1 MSRREEF
8 KARMKELKQ
17 YKDTTGKGYWEWK
30 QSLPDNLKYTDESQ
44 YDLKG
49 AYEAGLQPEFNQE
62 DGLYH
67 LGSRDPK
74 TGRILKRNTHP
85 TYWKALAEDAKIGY
99 DAYWIGND
107 TYTSRKGDTPI
118 KAFALGGDNDPEEE
132 QENDVFA
139 QFIKQNP
146 MQPGSTPPAVLSE
159 QGRVENLPYEQNEY
173 QKQFAKA
180 WYTQRAKYDKYESQL
195 GGDKLDAVLQN
206 VDKSTYQTLP
216 QYAETA
222 LNEYAR
228 LNNIDRAPNPIEINM
243 KTEQLQKNAALG
255 FTMPEAHVWHVKPK
269 TVKTKR
275 YDTRGLGWHEGIGH
289 VVGDNSEQILQSAP
303 RISVINKN
311 GDKEYDKYANNL
323 NEQHASTWEFRGANA
338 EMLDDYG
345 KRYID
350 PNRQLNSY
358 DIRKMIEKGATLPV
372 QWRNSNITDA
382 QIAEFLNSFAY
393 NDQEVIDNTN
403 NDYSLQFDKVLT
415 AKNGGQIPAYKEG
428 GDTEDDIMTTIVTN
442 TVRKALEKGD
452 VTLVKK
458 MLRRGNRDS
467 KEFYYPD
474 NGSITPLL
482 NLYDTPLLGDALS
495 LLDAIKYS
503 VKGDWDNAST
513 SYLDAVTPFALF
525 KRSKLNW
532 KQWGAKQKYIPEYT
546 AIEYQAKKNGTWLK
560 NTDGSDFTGDPR
572 EWVVKQSK
580 RFKEAFGDKYKEGY
594 TGMRNPYDPNSTL
607 DTYLASRDRAYTYT
621 QNKREVKKK
630 GDSGVAKLVVPET
643 NTYTVDALGNDWLHL
658 TDKSVNPYNFTNTN
672 QIVSSIQT
680 PTISFKNIRDDGPF
694 GVRDVAED
702 QFVIKANTPRKSV
715 LYNNGDFDLSN
726 SDIFKT
732 TIAPYIGYKLYNKA
746 NREDTQSYAT
756 GGETD
761 QPDIYTDER
770 TDHPIVVRQN
780 LDRNINVANYID
792 RINHIDPNIGE
803 YNPFYTASDDT
814 YGTVSIP
821 EVTVTAPWT
830 KQGRNN
836 ADARRGMHYVQQ
848 GLEDAAKIAAPI
860 VAGAALPAMA
870 STGALGAITD
880 LASIIVDPLDPLNYL
895 PYSKVLR
902 DFDYSVKGGTDM
914 FTKFLYQDALMN
926 PKKMLNEKFPIAKP
940 KKVQITDDI
949 QSIIDNT
956 VFPRLERNRKMQGNL
971 KEGFNYG
978 DLYEYNE
985 EVFKKADDSTEGF
998 YIPDSDIIVRKSN
1011 SPYSRQKVFSHELR
1025 HRIDSKYPYND
1036 YEKNITD
1043 KAFDGF
1049 QNAKPDKY
1057 KKDYDMSKEIPTTI
1071 VDARNIILSKYNKQ
1085 FYNLPLEWQDEM
1097 LRRAPKNLIEK
1108 AIEDSNGYGRR
1119 FIRYLDDNDLLNDQR
1134 IENFREALIVGGLSS
1149 PIIIN
1154 NNSN

>member
-1 MSRREEF
+1 
-8 KARMKELKQ
+8 
-17 YKDTTGKGYWEWK
+17 
-30 QSLPDNLKYTDESQ
+30 
-44 YDLKG
+44 
-49 AYEAGLQPEFNQE
+49 
-62 DGLYH
+62 
-67 LGSRDPK
+67 
-74 TGRILKRNTHP
+74 
-85 TYWKALAEDAKIGY
+85 
-99 DAYWIGND
+99 
-107 TYTSRKGDTPI
+107 
-118 KAFALGGDNDPEEE
+118 
-132 QENDVFA
+132 
-139 QFIKQNP
+139 
-146 MQPGSTPPAVLSE
+146 MQPGSTLITE
-159 QGRVENLPYEQNEY
+159 LQDQGRIDNLPYEQNEY

-180 WYTQRAKYDKYESQL
+180 WYTQRAKYDKYKSQL

-228 LNNIDRAPNPIEINM
+228 LNNIDRAPNPIEIEM

-255 FTMPEAHVWHVKPK
+255 FTMPDNYVWHVKPK

-275 YDTRGLGWHEGIGH
+275 FDNRGLGWHEGIGH

-303 RISVINKN
+303 RIFVKSKN
-311 GDKEYDKYANNL
+311 GNTEYDKYTNQL

-338 EMLDDYG
+338 EMLDDQG

-350 PNRQLNSY
+350 PSRQLNSY

-372 QWRNSNITDA
+372 QWRDSGITEA

-393 NDQEVIDNTN
+393 NDQEVIDNSS

-415 AKNGGQIPAYKEG
+415 AKDGGQIPAYKEG
-428 GDTEDDIMTTIVTN
+428 GDTEDDLMTTIVTN
-442 TVRKALEKGD
+442 TVRKALERGD
-452 VTLVKK
+452 IALAKK
-458 MLRRGNRDS
+458 MLRRGNGGS
-467 KEFYYPD
+467 KEFHYPD

-513 SYLDAVTPFALF
+513 SYMDAVTPLALF
-525 KRSKLNW
+525 NKSKLNW
-532 KQWGAKQKYIPEYT
+532 KQWGAKKKYIPEYT

-560 NTDGSDFTGDPR
+560 NPDGSDFTGDPR

-580 RFKEAFGDKYKEGY
+580 KFKEAFGDKYKEGY

-621 QNKREVKKK
+621 QNKKEVRKR
-630 GDSGVAKLVVPET
+630 GNSGVAKLVVPET
-643 NTYTVDALGNDWLHL
+643 DTYTVDALGNDWLHL

-726 SDIFKT
+726 PDIFKT
-732 TIAPYIGYKLYNKA
+732 TITPYIGYKLYNKA
-746 NREDTQSYAT
+746 NKENTQSYAI

-761 QPDIYTDER
+761 QSDIYTYER
-770 TDHPIVVRQN
+770 TDHPIAVRQN

-830 KQGRNN
+830 KLGRNN

-848 GLEDAAKIAAPI
+848 GLEDAAKVAAPI

-870 STGALGAITD
+870 STGALGTITD
-880 LASIIVDPLDPLNYL
+880 LASIVLNPLDPLNYI
-895 PYSKVLR
+895 PYVNNVPGLNSKIINYTSK
-902 DFDYSVKGGTDM
+902 YSDVDVAPNIYDIISINDQVEEIKKFYMSDEYRRRLQAAKELTNKTIFSNQFIPYTLSNNLEKGIIVAPR
-914 FTKFLYQDALMN
+914 FTKENTLGLTRWNEDVQKPEIALN
-926 PKKMLNEKFPIAKP
+926 RNLSDLDKISTIDHEVAHASLKAGN
-940 KKVQITDDI
+940 
-949 QSIIDNT
+949 SI
-956 VFPRLERNRKMQGNL
+956 RQ
-971 KEGFNYG
+971 Y
-978 DLYEYNE
+978 
-985 EVFKKADDSTEGF
+985 
-998 YIPDSDIIVRKSN
+998 VRHIE
-1011 SPYSRQKVFSHELR
+1011 P
-1025 HRIDSKYPYND
+1025 
-1036 YEKNITD
+1036 
-1043 KAFDGF
+1043 
-1049 QNAKPDKY
+1049 
-1057 KKDYDMSKEIPTTI
+1057 
-1071 VDARNIILSKYNKQ
+1071 YNKQ
-1085 FYNLPLEWQDEM
+1085 IAKLRTPEQIYDNLSLKDFDELRAAMNHELYKTDLDEIRSRAYQLVQRAKRQSTDVTQLIDKFTFNDPNMWFGKSGAPRELE
-1097 LRRAPKNLIEK
+1097 
-1108 AIEDSNGYGRR
+1108 
-1119 FIRYLDDNDLLNDQR
+1119 DLLKIMTPSDIKHFVN
-1134 IENFREALIVGGLSS
+1134 NFLT
-1149 PIIIN
+1149 IIPAAYMLNQVN
-1154 NNSN
+1154 NTKTEE

>member
-8 KARMKELKQ
+8 KSRMKELKQ

-30 QSLPDNLKYTDESQ
+30 KQPKVR
-44 YDLKG
+44 
-49 AYEAGLQPEFNQE
+49 AYYF
-62 DGLYH
+62 
-67 LGSRDPK
+67 
-74 TGRILKRNTHP
+74 
-85 TYWKALAEDAKIGY
+85 
-99 DAYWIGND
+99 
-107 TYTSRKGDTPI
+107 
-118 KAFALGGDNDPEEE
+118 GGDNDPEGEE
-132 QENDVFA
+132 QKDDVFA
-139 QFIKQNP
+139 QFIKKNP
-146 MQPGSTPPAVLSE
+146 MQPGSTPPAELSE
-159 QGRVENLPYEQNEY
+159 QNRIENLPYEQNEY

-180 WYTQRAKYDKYESQL
+180 WYTQRAKYDKYKSQL

-228 LNNIDRAPNPIEINM
+228 LNNIDRAPNPIEIEM

-255 FTMPEAHVWHVKPK
+255 FTMPDNHVWHVKPK

-275 YDTRGLGWHEGIGH
+275 FDNRGLGWHEGIGH

-303 RISVINKN
+303 RIFVKSKN
-311 GDKEYDKYANNL
+311 GNTEYDKYTNQL

-350 PNRQLNSY
+350 PSRQLNSY

-372 QWRNSNITDA
+372 QWRDSGITEA

-393 NDQEVIDNTN
+393 NDQEVIDNSS

-428 GDTEDDIMTTIVTN
+428 GDTEDNLMTTIVTN
-442 TVRKALEKGD
+442 TVRKALERGD
-452 VTLVKK
+452 IALAKK

-467 KEFYYPD
+467 KEFHYPD

-513 SYLDAVTPFALF
+513 SYMDAVTPLALF
-525 KRSKLNW
+525 NKSKLNW
-532 KQWGAKQKYIPEYT
+532 KQWGAKKKYIPEYT

-560 NTDGSDFTGDPR
+560 NPDGSDFTGDPR

-580 RFKEAFGDKYKEGY
+580 KFKEAFGDKYKEGY
-594 TGMRNPYDPNSTL
+594 TGMRNPYDPNSKL

-630 GDSGVAKLVVPET
+630 GDSGVAKLVVPDT
-643 NTYTVDALGNDWLHL
+643 DTYTVDAFGNDWLHL

-672 QIVSSIQT
+672 QIVSNIQT

-726 SDIFKT
+726 PDIFKT
-732 TIAPYIGYKLYNKA
+732 TITPYVGYKLYNKA
-746 NREDTQSYAT
+746 NRENTQSYAI

-770 TDHPIVVRQN
+770 TDHPIAVRQN
-780 LDRNINVANYID
+780 LDRDINVANYID
-792 RINHIDPNIGE
+792 RINHIDPNIEE

-848 GLEDAAKIAAPI
+848 GLEDAAKVAAPI

-870 STGALGAITD
+870 STGALGTITD
-880 LASIIVDPLDPLNYL
+880 LASIVTNPTDPLNYL
-895 PYSKVLR
+895 PYAKYLDKYIFLRHTNSFTRGIGGEQGLQDLIESELVRGNPIGTEITAHNFAKMYRKNRGHFRDIMDGTKREGIHNRYYNRTLSKDDFEAIKKQAKLFENSYIKNKVGKINLHPIDVDPLSRYEDYENYLQVLKQDR
-902 DFDYSVKGGTDM
+902 QTLQNATSLDDSGQPLAYFYDDGRNPLTEGHDYAKSIYGVRVNNASSYNPRIFEGHLHYS
-914 FTKFLYQDALMN
+914 FPQAISLYDPN
-926 PKKMLNEKFPIAKP
+926 
-940 KKVQITDDI
+940 V
-949 QSIIDNT
+949 
-956 VFPRLERNRKMQGNL
+956 
-971 KEGFNYG
+971 
-978 DLYEYNE
+978 
-985 EVFKKADDSTEGF
+985 EVFKRGF
-998 YIPDSDIIVRKSN
+998 LGITTKIN
-1011 SPYSRQKVFSHELR
+1011 
-1025 HRIDSKYPYND
+1025 
-1036 YEKNITD
+1036 KN
-1043 KAFDGF
+1043 KL
-1049 QNAKPDKY
+1049 Y
-1057 KKDYDMSKEIPTTI
+1057 
-1071 VDARNIILSKYNKQ
+1071 
-1085 FYNLPLEWQDEM
+1085 
-1097 LRRAPKNLIEK
+1097 
-1108 AIEDSNGYGRR
+1108 
-1119 FIRYLDDNDLLNDQR
+1119 RYL
-1134 IENFREALIVGGLSS
+1134 
-1149 PIIIN
+1149 

>member
-8 KARMKELKQ
+8 KSRMKELKQ

-49 AYEAGLQPEFNQE
+49 AYEAGLQPELNQE

-74 TGRILKRNTHP
+74 TGRILKRNIHP
-85 TYWKALAEDAKIGY
+85 TYWKALEEDAKIGY

-118 KAFALGGDNDPEEE
+118 KAFALGGDNGEYGEE

-146 MQPGSTPPAVLSE
+146 MQPGSTPPAELSE
-159 QGRVENLPYEQNEY
+159 QNRIENLPYEQNEY

-180 WYTQRAKYDKYESQL
+180 WYTQRAKYDKYKSQL

-228 LNNIDRAPNPIEINM
+228 LNNIDRAPNPIEIEM

-255 FTMPEAHVWHVKPK
+255 FTMPDNYVWHVKPK

-275 YDTRGLGWHEGIGH
+275 FDNRGLGWHEGIGH

-303 RISVINKN
+303 RIFVKSKN
-311 GDKEYDKYANNL
+311 GNTEYDKYTNQL

-338 EMLDDYG
+338 EMLDDQG

-350 PNRQLNSY
+350 PSRQLNSY

-372 QWRNSNITDA
+372 QWRDSGITEA

-393 NDQEVIDNTN
+393 NDQEVIDNSS

-428 GDTEDDIMTTIVTN
+428 GDTEDDLMTTIVTN
-442 TVRKALEKGD
+442 TVRKALERGD
-452 VTLVKK
+452 IALARK
-458 MLRRGNRDS
+458 MLRRGNGDS
-467 KEFYYPD
+467 KEFHYPD

-513 SYLDAVTPFALF
+513 SYMDAVTPLALF
-525 KRSKLNW
+525 NKSKLNW
-532 KQWGAKQKYIPEYT
+532 KQWGAKKKYIPEYT

-560 NTDGSDFTGDPR
+560 NSDGSDFTGDPR

-580 RFKEAFGDKYKEGY
+580 KFKEAFGDKYKEGY
-594 TGMRNPYDPNSTL
+594 TGMRNPYDPNSKL
-607 DTYLASRDRAYTYT
+607 DTYLSSRDRAYTYT
-621 QNKREVKKK
+621 QNKKEIRKK

-643 NTYTVDALGNDWLHL
+643 DTYTVDALGNDWLHL

-672 QIVSSIQT
+672 QIVSNIQT

-726 SDIFKT
+726 PDIFKT

-746 NREDTQSYAT
+746 NRENTQSYAI
-756 GGETD
+756 GGETGEIEI
-761 QPDIYTDER
+761 PDIYNTLTNEQKNR
-770 TDHPIVVRQN
+770 IVATGREYTQ
-780 LDRNINVANYID
+780 
-792 RINHIDPNIGE
+792 IDPFVQLTETGIHDYSNEI
-803 YNPFYTASDDT
+803 NT
-814 YGTVSIP
+814 YLDKDLLEFDAGYLP
-821 EVTVTAPWT
+821 EVTIGPRSRFYIPLETYYPFISDYPYTGHSEIPYFVDWGGDDLGYNLVT
-830 KQGRNN
+830 NN
-836 ADARRGMHYVQQ
+836 CSDKTREA
-848 GLEDAAKIAAPI
+848 LEYTFNKKINPFLFTTPGD
-860 VAGAALPAMA
+860 V
-870 STGALGAITD
+870 
-880 LASIIVDPLDPLNYL
+880 
-895 PYSKVLR
+895 R
-902 DFDYSVKGGTDM
+902 DFAIEQLNGIKVPTGYDYDVESDKFVK
-914 FTKFLYQDALMN
+914 
-926 PKKMLNEKFPIAKP
+926 IAKP
-940 KKVQITDDI
+940 KKGMDKVLIPASIEQYKKFKDYVLNSYQIGGETDSGNILGVEVPLWAETIASYIPVLGTAMDI
-949 QSIIDNT
+949 KDAIQNPSLETISTAALSAASDLAGASIIRGLFKTTKGIDK
-956 VFPRLERNRKMQGNL
+956 LRKAEKALSKARKRHKLGKTQDYSEIIKASDEL
-971 KEGFNYG
+971 DAVKKQFGFEYG
-978 DLYEYNE
+978 
-985 EVFKKADDSTEGF
+985 
-998 YIPDSDIIVRKSN
+998 
-1011 SPYSRQKVFSHELR
+1011 
-1025 HRIDSKYPYND
+1025 
-1036 YEKNITD
+1036 TD
-1043 KAFDGF
+1043 
-1049 QNAKPDKY
+1049 
-1057 KKDYDMSKEIPTTI
+1057 I
-1071 VDARNIILSKYNKQ
+1071 VDGVWSDFTKYTPIGVDFFVNT
-1085 FYNLPLEWQDEM
+1085 
-1097 LRRAPKNLIEK
+1097 
-1108 AIEDSNGYGRR
+1108 
-1119 FIRYLDDNDLLNDQR
+1119 DQQ
-1134 IENFREALIVGGLSS
+1134 LQKHK
-1149 PIIIN
+1149 
-1154 NNSN
+1154 